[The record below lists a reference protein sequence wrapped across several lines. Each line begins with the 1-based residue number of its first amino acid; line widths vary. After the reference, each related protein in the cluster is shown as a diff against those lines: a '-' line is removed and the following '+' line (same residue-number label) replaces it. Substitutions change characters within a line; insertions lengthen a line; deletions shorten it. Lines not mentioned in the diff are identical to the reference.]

1 MTVLP
6 GAETVEGRPTEN
18 GTPRGPSSAEG
29 FVALIAVCRE
39 LGLTSIDDETVRQPH
54 RRVDEFR
61 YEEFSDDARR
71 LSRLA
76 QLLAQAADVDG
87 AGETSVAEWSGR
99 AGRAA
104 HGALRLV
111 GDELTSLRT
120 RLDAGAKVTA
130 QADDVLREVLGRHRG
145 VLATVSRPRL
155 AGYDLEALP
164 AALNSGA
171 MSPHSLRGEVQA
183 RLDYAESAGILAG
196 DAIAGVAAEVATAWA
211 VGAGSADA
219 GSTGELILAD
229 LQ

>member
-1 MTVLP
+1 M
-6 GAETVEGRPTEN
+6 RPPEN
-18 GTPRGPSSAEG
+18 QSPRGPSSAEG

-39 LGLTSIDDETVRQPH
+39 LGLTSIDDETVRRPH

-61 YEEFSDDARR
+61 HAHFSSDALR
-71 LSRLA
+71 LTRLA
-76 QLLAQAADVDG
+76 ESLAQAADVDG
-87 AGETSVAEWSGR
+87 VGETSVAEWSGR

-104 HGALRLV
+104 GGALRVV
-111 GDELTSLRT
+111 GDELAGLRA
-120 RLDAGAKVTA
+120 RLDAGAEATA
-130 QADDVLREVLGRHRG
+130 QADAILREVLGRHRG

-171 MSPHSLRGEVQA
+171 LSPHSLRGEVQA
-183 RLDYAESAGILAG
+183 RLDYAESAGVLAG
-196 DAIAGVAAEVATAWA
+196 DAIAGVAAEVATAWS

-219 GSTGELILAD
+219 GSAGELILAD

>member
-87 AGETSVAEWSGR
+87 AGRRRSQSGR
-99 AGRAA
+99 AGPVAPPTGHCA
-104 HGALRLV
+104 W
-111 GDELTSLRT
+111 S
-120 RLDAGAKVTA
+120 VT
-130 QADDVLREVLGRHRG
+130 
-145 VLATVSRPRL
+145 
-155 AGYDLEALP
+155 
-164 AALNSGA
+164 N
-171 MSPHSLRGEVQA
+171 
-183 RLDYAESAGILAG
+183 
-196 DAIAGVAAEVATAWA
+196 
-211 VGAGSADA
+211 
-219 GSTGELILAD
+219 
-229 LQ
+229 